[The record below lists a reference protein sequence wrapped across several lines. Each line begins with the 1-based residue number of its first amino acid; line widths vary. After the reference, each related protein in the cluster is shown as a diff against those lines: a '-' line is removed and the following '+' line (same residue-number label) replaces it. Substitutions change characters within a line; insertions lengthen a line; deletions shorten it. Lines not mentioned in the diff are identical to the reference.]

1 MIQVLKAMIVREI
14 QEHKVA
20 FVYAPFFV
28 SIILCLVIASV
39 YFGGTNI
46 QTDQFNFSTEYYD
59 EEIRQAMQSVSSVSR
74 IDIVRTGLLVLG
86 FPILLTVGFGLLAYS
101 LSTFADERKDRSLIF
116 WRSLPVSDLTTV
128 LSKVFTV
135 TLIVPLM
142 VLPFI
147 ILLQLVSMT
156 SASIFFATND
166 IVSFGWLWGSYIFTD
181 WFRIIF
187 SLWAQSLWSLPLF
200 LWLMLAG
207 TYAARPIAGAIV
219 PPVILI
225 VLERIIFK
233 TNLVLEFIENRIGFW
248 SRADSFPKEYQE
260 LRVVDVS
267 DIFLLFS
274 TQAFWIG
281 ILASVILVAGIVYV
295 RSSNSDHAID

>member
-28 SIILCLVIASV
+28 SIILCFVIASV

-86 FPILLTVGFGLLAYS
+86 FPILLTVSFGLLAYS

-128 LSKVFTV
+128 LSKVFIV
-135 TLIVPLM
+135 TLMVPLM
-142 VLPFI
+142 VIPYI
-147 ILLQLVSMT
+147 ILLQLVAMT

-166 IVSFGWLWGSYIFTD
+166 IVSFGWLWGSYIITD

-187 SLWAQSLWSLPLF
+187 SLWAQALWALPLF

-225 VLERIIFK
+225 VLEGVIFK

-248 SRADSFPKEYQE
+248 SRSDSFPKEYQE
-260 LRVVDVS
+260 IRVVDIS
-267 DIFLLFS
+267 DILLLFS

>member
-28 SIILCLVIASV
+28 SFILCFVIASV
-39 YFGGTNI
+39 YFGGTSI

-59 EEIRQAMQSVSSVSR
+59 EEIRQAMQSVSSISR

-128 LSKVFTV
+128 LSKVFVV

-142 VLPFI
+142 VLPYI
-147 ILLQLVSMT
+147 ILLQLVAMT

-166 IVSFGWLWGSYIFTD
+166 IVSFGWLWGSYIITD

-187 SLWAQSLWSLPLF
+187 SLWAQALWSLPLF

-207 TYAARPIAGAIV
+207 TFAARPIAGAIV

-225 VLERIIFK
+225 VLEGVIFK

-248 SRADSFPKEYQE
+248 SRSDSFPKEYQE
-260 LRVVDVS
+260 LSVVDIT
-267 DIFLLFS
+267 DILLLFS

-281 ILASVILVAGIVYV
+281 ILASVILVAGIVYF

>member
-1 MIQVLKAMIVREI
+1 MIQILKAMIVREI

-28 SIILCLVIASV
+28 SFILCFVIASV
-39 YFGGTNI
+39 YFGGTSI

-128 LSKVFTV
+128 LSKVFVV

-142 VLPFI
+142 VLPYI
-147 ILLQLVSMT
+147 ILLQLVAMT

-166 IVSFGWLWGSYIFTD
+166 IVSFGWLWGSYIITD

-187 SLWAQSLWSLPLF
+187 SLWAQALWSLPLF

-207 TYAARPIAGAIV
+207 TFAARPIAGAIV

-225 VLERIIFK
+225 VLEGVIFK

-248 SRADSFPKEYQE
+248 SRSDSFPKEYQE
-260 LRVVDVS
+260 LRVVDIT
-267 DIFLLFS
+267 DILLLFS
-274 TQAFWIG
+274 TQAFWVG
-281 ILASVILVAGIVYV
+281 ILASVILVAGIVYF

>member
-1 MIQVLKAMIVREI
+1 MIKVLKAMIVREI

-128 LSKVFTV
+128 LSKVFIV

-142 VLPFI
+142 VIPYI
-147 ILLQLVSMT
+147 ILLQLVAMT

-166 IVSFGWLWGSYIFTD
+166 IVSFGWLWGSYIITD

-187 SLWAQSLWSLPLF
+187 SLWAQALWSLPLF

-225 VLERIIFK
+225 VLEGIIFK

-248 SRADSFPKEYQE
+248 SRSDSFPKEYQE
-260 LRVVDVS
+260 IRVVDIS
-267 DIFLLFS
+267 DILLLFS

>member
-1 MIQVLKAMIVREI
+1 MIEVLKAMTVREI

-28 SIILCLVIASV
+28 SIILCFVIASV

-128 LSKVFTV
+128 LSKVFIV

-142 VLPFI
+142 VIPYI
-147 ILLQLVSMT
+147 ILLQLVAMT

-166 IVSFGWLWGSYIFTD
+166 IVSFGWLWGSYIITD
-181 WFRIIF
+181 WLRILF
-187 SLWAQSLWSLPLF
+187 SLWAQALWSLPLF

-225 VLERIIFK
+225 VLEGVIFK

-248 SRADSFPKEYQE
+248 SRSDSFPKEYQE
-260 LRVVDVS
+260 IRVVDIS
-267 DIFLLFS
+267 DILLLFS

-281 ILASVILVAGIVYV
+281 IFASVILVAGIVYV

>member
-28 SIILCLVIASV
+28 SIILCFVIASV

-128 LSKVFTV
+128 LSKVFIV

-142 VLPFI
+142 VIPYI
-147 ILLQLVSMT
+147 ILLQLVAMT

-166 IVSFGWLWGSYIFTD
+166 IVSFGWLWGSYIITD

-187 SLWAQSLWSLPLF
+187 SLWAQALWSLPLF

-225 VLERIIFK
+225 VLEGVIFK

-248 SRADSFPKEYQE
+248 SRSDSFPKEYQE
-260 LRVVDVS
+260 IRVVDIS
-267 DIFLLFS
+267 DILQNVRYIYYPYFLIFL
-274 TQAFWIG
+274 WKG
-281 ILASVILVAGIVYV
+281 V
-295 RSSNSDHAID
+295 

>member
-28 SIILCLVIASV
+28 SIILCFVIASV

-142 VLPFI
+142 VLPYI

-187 SLWAQSLWSLPLF
+187 SLWAQSLWSLPIF

-281 ILASVILVAGIVYV
+281 ILASAILVAGIVYV

>member
-142 VLPFI
+142 VLPYI

-225 VLERIIFK
+225 VLEGIIFK

-267 DIFLLFS
+267 DILLLFS

-281 ILASVILVAGIVYV
+281 ILASLILVAGIVYV

>member
-1 MIQVLKAMIVREI
+1 MIRVLKAMIVREI

-28 SIILCLVIASV
+28 CIILCFVIASV

-59 EEIRQAMQSVSSVSR
+59 EEIRQTMQSVSSVSR

-86 FPILLTVGFGLLAYS
+86 FPISLTVGFGLLAYS

-128 LSKVFTV
+128 LSKVFVV
-135 TLIVPLM
+135 TLIVPLI
-142 VLPFI
+142 VLPYI
-147 ILLQLVSMT
+147 ILLQLVAMT
-156 SASIFFATND
+156 SASIFFATNE
-166 IVSFGWLWGSYIFTD
+166 IVSFGWLWGSYIITD

-187 SLWAQSLWSLPLF
+187 SLWAQALWSLPLF

-207 TYAARPIAGAIV
+207 TYAARPVAGAIV

-225 VLERIIFK
+225 VLEGVIFK

-248 SRADSFPKEYQE
+248 SRSDSFPKEYQE
-260 LRVVDVS
+260 LRVVDIS
-267 DIFLLFS
+267 DILLLFS

-281 ILASVILVAGIVYV
+281 ILASVILVAGIVYF

>member
-28 SIILCLVIASV
+28 SFILCFVIASV
-39 YFGGTNI
+39 YFGGTSI

-128 LSKVFTV
+128 LSKVFVV

-142 VLPFI
+142 VLPYI
-147 ILLQLVSMT
+147 ILLQLVAMT

-166 IVSFGWLWGSYIFTD
+166 IVSFSWLWGSYIITD

-187 SLWAQSLWSLPLF
+187 SLWAQALWSLPLF

-207 TYAARPIAGAIV
+207 TFAARPIAGAIV

-225 VLERIIFK
+225 VLEGVIFK

-248 SRADSFPKEYQE
+248 SRSDSFPKEYQE
-260 LRVVDVS
+260 LRVVDIT
-267 DIFLLFS
+267 DILLLFS

-281 ILASVILVAGIVYV
+281 IFASVILVAGIVYF

>member
-28 SIILCLVIASV
+28 SFILCFVIASV
-39 YFGGTNI
+39 YFGGTSI

-128 LSKVFTV
+128 LSKVFVV

-142 VLPFI
+142 VLPYI
-147 ILLQLVSMT
+147 ILLQLVAMT

-166 IVSFGWLWGSYIFTD
+166 IVSFSWLWGSYIITD

-187 SLWAQSLWSLPLF
+187 SLWAQALWSLPLF

-207 TYAARPIAGAIV
+207 TFAARPIAGAIV

-225 VLERIIFK
+225 VLEGVIFK

-248 SRADSFPKEYQE
+248 SRSDSFPKEYQE
-260 LRVVDVS
+260 LRVVDIT
-267 DIFLLFS
+267 DILLLFS
-274 TQAFWIG
+274 TQAFWVG
-281 ILASVILVAGIVYV
+281 ILASVILVAGIVYF

>member
-28 SIILCLVIASV
+28 SFILCFVIASV
-39 YFGGTNI
+39 YFGGTSI

-59 EEIRQAMQSVSSVSR
+59 EEIRQAMQSVSSISR

-128 LSKVFTV
+128 LSKVFVV

-142 VLPFI
+142 VLPYI
-147 ILLQLVSMT
+147 ILLQLVAMT

-166 IVSFGWLWGSYIFTD
+166 IVSFSWLWGSYIITD

-187 SLWAQSLWSLPLF
+187 SLWAQALWSLPLF

-207 TYAARPIAGAIV
+207 TFAARPIAGAIV

-225 VLERIIFK
+225 VLEGVIFK

-248 SRADSFPKEYQE
+248 SRSDSFPKEYQE
-260 LRVVDVS
+260 LSVVDIT
-267 DIFLLFS
+267 DILLLFS

-281 ILASVILVAGIVYV
+281 ILASVILVAGIVYF

>member
-28 SIILCLVIASV
+28 SFILCFVIASV
-39 YFGGTNI
+39 YFGGTSI

-59 EEIRQAMQSVSSVSR
+59 EEIRQAMKSVSSISR

-128 LSKVFTV
+128 LSKVFVV

-142 VLPFI
+142 VLPYI
-147 ILLQLVSMT
+147 ILLQLVAMT

-166 IVSFGWLWGSYIFTD
+166 IVSFSWLWGSYIITD

-187 SLWAQSLWSLPLF
+187 SLWAQALWSLPLF

-207 TYAARPIAGAIV
+207 TFAARPIAGAIV

-225 VLERIIFK
+225 VLEGVIFK

-248 SRADSFPKEYQE
+248 SRSDSFPKEYQE
-260 LRVVDVS
+260 LRVVDIT
-267 DIFLLFS
+267 DILLLFS

-281 ILASVILVAGIVYV
+281 ILASVILVAGIVYF

>member
-116 WRSLPVSDLTTV
+116 WRSLPVSDLITV

-142 VLPFI
+142 VLPYI

-225 VLERIIFK
+225 VLEGIIFK

-267 DIFLLFS
+267 DILLLFS

>member
-28 SIILCLVIASV
+28 SFILCFVIASV
-39 YFGGTNI
+39 YFGGTSI

-128 LSKVFTV
+128 LSKVFVV

-142 VLPFI
+142 VLPYI
-147 ILLQLVSMT
+147 ILLQLVAMT

-166 IVSFGWLWGSYIFTD
+166 IVSFGWLWGSYIITD

-187 SLWAQSLWSLPLF
+187 SLWAQALWSLPLF

-207 TYAARPIAGAIV
+207 TFAARPIAGAIV

-225 VLERIIFK
+225 VLEGVIFK

-248 SRADSFPKEYQE
+248 SRSDSFPKEYQE
-260 LRVVDVS
+260 LRVVDIT
-267 DIFLLFS
+267 DILLLFS

-281 ILASVILVAGIVYV
+281 ILASVILVAGIVYF

>member
-28 SIILCLVIASV
+28 SFILCFVIASV
-39 YFGGTNI
+39 YFGGTSI

-59 EEIRQAMQSVSSVSR
+59 EEIRQAMQSVSSISR

-128 LSKVFTV
+128 LSKVFVV

-142 VLPFI
+142 VLPYI
-147 ILLQLVSMT
+147 ILLQLVAMT

-166 IVSFGWLWGSYIFTD
+166 IVSFSWLWGSYIITD

-187 SLWAQSLWSLPLF
+187 SLWAQALWSLPLF

-207 TYAARPIAGAIV
+207 TFAARPIAGAIV

-225 VLERIIFK
+225 VLEGVIFK

-248 SRADSFPKEYQE
+248 SRSDSFPKEYQE
-260 LRVVDVS
+260 LRVVDIS
-267 DIFLLFS
+267 DILLLFS

>member
-28 SIILCLVIASV
+28 SIILCFVIASV

-128 LSKVFTV
+128 LSKVFIV

-142 VLPFI
+142 VIPYI
-147 ILLQLVSMT
+147 ILLQLVAMT

-166 IVSFGWLWGSYIFTD
+166 IVSFGWLWGSYIITD

-187 SLWAQSLWSLPLF
+187 SLWAQALWSLPLF
-200 LWLMLAG
+200 LWLMLGG

-225 VLERIIFK
+225 VLEGVIFK

-248 SRADSFPKEYQE
+248 SRSDSFPKEYQE
-260 LRVVDVS
+260 IRVVDIS
-267 DIFLLFS
+267 DILLLFS

>member
-28 SIILCLVIASV
+28 SFILCFVIASV
-39 YFGGTNI
+39 YFGGTSI

-128 LSKVFTV
+128 LSKVFIV

-142 VLPFI
+142 VIPYI

-166 IVSFGWLWGSYIFTD
+166 IVSFGWLWGSYIITD

-187 SLWAQSLWSLPLF
+187 SLWAQALWSLPLF

-207 TYAARPIAGAIV
+207 TFAARPIAGAIV

-225 VLERIIFK
+225 VLEGVIFK

-248 SRADSFPKEYQE
+248 SRSDSFPKEYQE
-260 LRVVDVS
+260 IRVVDIS
-267 DIFLLFS
+267 DILLLFS

>member
-39 YFGGTNI
+39 YFGGTDI

-142 VLPFI
+142 VLPYI

-267 DIFLLFS
+267 DILLLFS

>member
-28 SIILCLVIASV
+28 SFILCFVIASV
-39 YFGGTNI
+39 YFGGTSI

-128 LSKVFTV
+128 LSKVFVV
-135 TLIVPLM
+135 TLVVPLM
-142 VLPFI
+142 VLPYI
-147 ILLQLVSMT
+147 ILLQLVAMT

-166 IVSFGWLWGSYIFTD
+166 IVSFGWLWGSYIITD

-187 SLWAQSLWSLPLF
+187 SLWAQALWSLPLF

-207 TYAARPIAGAIV
+207 TFAARPIAGAIV

-225 VLERIIFK
+225 VLEGVIFK

-248 SRADSFPKEYQE
+248 SRSDSFPKEYQE
-260 LRVVDVS
+260 LRVVDIT
-267 DIFLLFS
+267 DILLLFS

-281 ILASVILVAGIVYV
+281 ILASVILVAGIVYF

>member
-1 MIQVLKAMIVREI
+1 MKVHKAMIVREI

-135 TLIVPLM
+135 TLVVPLM
-142 VLPFI
+142 VLPYI

-225 VLERIIFK
+225 VLEGIIFK

-267 DIFLLFS
+267 DILLLFS

>member
-28 SIILCLVIASV
+28 SFILCFVIASV
-39 YFGGTNI
+39 YFGGTSI

-59 EEIRQAMQSVSSVSR
+59 EEIRQAMQSVSSISR

-128 LSKVFTV
+128 LSKVFVV

-142 VLPFI
+142 VLPYI
-147 ILLQLVSMT
+147 ILLQLVAMT

-166 IVSFGWLWGSYIFTD
+166 IVSFGWLWGSYIITD

-187 SLWAQSLWSLPLF
+187 SLWAQALWSLPLF

-207 TYAARPIAGAIV
+207 TFAARPIAGAIV

-225 VLERIIFK
+225 VLEGVIFK

-248 SRADSFPKEYQE
+248 SRSDSFPKEYQE
-260 LRVVDVS
+260 LRVVDIT
-267 DIFLLFS
+267 DILLLFS

-281 ILASVILVAGIVYV
+281 ILASVILVAGIVYF

>member
-1 MIQVLKAMIVREI
+1 MTVREI

-128 LSKVFTV
+128 LSKVFIV

-142 VLPFI
+142 VIPYI
-147 ILLQLVSMT
+147 ILLQLVAMT

-166 IVSFGWLWGSYIFTD
+166 IVSFGWLWGSYIITD

-187 SLWAQSLWSLPLF
+187 SLWAQALWSLPLF

-225 VLERIIFK
+225 VLEGVIFK

-248 SRADSFPKEYQE
+248 SRSDSFPKEYQE
-260 LRVVDVS
+260 IRVVDIS
-267 DIFLLFS
+267 DILLLFS

-281 ILASVILVAGIVYV
+281 IFASVILVAGIVYV

>member
-1 MIQVLKAMIVREI
+1 MIRVLKAMIVREI

-28 SIILCLVIASV
+28 CIILCFVIASV

-46 QTDQFNFSTEYYD
+46 QTDQFNFSTEYYN
-59 EEIRQAMQSVSSVSR
+59 EEIRQTMQSVSSVSR

-128 LSKVFTV
+128 LSKVFVV

-142 VLPFI
+142 VLPYI
-147 ILLQLVSMT
+147 ILLQLVAMT

-166 IVSFGWLWGSYIFTD
+166 IVSFGWLWGSYIITD

-187 SLWAQSLWSLPLF
+187 SLWAQALWSLPLF

-207 TYAARPIAGAIV
+207 TFAARPIAGAIV

-225 VLERIIFK
+225 VLEGVIFK

-248 SRADSFPKEYQE
+248 SRSDSFPKEYQE
-260 LRVVDVS
+260 LRVVDIT
-267 DIFLLFS
+267 DILLLFS

-281 ILASVILVAGIVYV
+281 ILASVILVAGIVYF

>member
-28 SIILCLVIASV
+28 SIILCFVIASV

-59 EEIRQAMQSVSSVSR
+59 EEIRQTMQSVSSVSR

-142 VLPFI
+142 VIPYI
-147 ILLQLVSMT
+147 ILLQLVAMT

-166 IVSFGWLWGSYIFTD
+166 IVSFSWLWGSYIITD

-187 SLWAQSLWSLPLF
+187 SLWAQALWSLPLF

-225 VLERIIFK
+225 VLEGVIFK

-248 SRADSFPKEYQE
+248 SRSDTFPKEYQE
-260 LRVVDVS
+260 IRVVDIS
-267 DIFLLFS
+267 DILLLFS

>member
-142 VLPFI
+142 VLPYI

-166 IVSFGWLWGSYIFTD
+166 IVSFSWLWGSYIFTD

-281 ILASVILVAGIVYV
+281 ILASAILVAGIVYV

>member
-46 QTDQFNFSTEYYD
+46 QTDQFNFSTEYYNED
-59 EEIRQAMQSVSSVSR
+59 IRQKMQSVSSVSR

-135 TLIVPLM
+135 TLVVPLM
-142 VLPFI
+142 VLPYI

-225 VLERIIFK
+225 VLEGIIFK
-233 TNLVLEFIENRIGFW
+233 TNLVLELIENRIGFW

-267 DIFLLFS
+267 DILLLFS

>member
-20 FVYAPFFV
+20 FIYAPFFV
-28 SIILCLVIASV
+28 SIILCFVIASV

-128 LSKVFTV
+128 LSKVFIV

-142 VLPFI
+142 VIPYI
-147 ILLQLVSMT
+147 ILLQLVAMT

-166 IVSFGWLWGSYIFTD
+166 IVSFGWLWGSYIITD

-187 SLWAQSLWSLPLF
+187 SLWAQALWSLPLF

-225 VLERIIFK
+225 VLEGVIFK

-248 SRADSFPKEYQE
+248 SRSDSFPKEYQE
-260 LRVVDVS
+260 IRVVDIS
-267 DIFLLFS
+267 DILLLFS

>member
-142 VLPFI
+142 VLPYI

-156 SASIFFATND
+156 SASIFFATNE

-225 VLERIIFK
+225 VLEGIIFK

-267 DIFLLFS
+267 DILLLFS

-281 ILASVILVAGIVYV
+281 ILASLILVAGIVYV

>member
-1 MIQVLKAMIVREI
+1 MIRVLKAMIVREI

-28 SIILCLVIASV
+28 SIILCFVIASV

-86 FPILLTVGFGLLAYS
+86 FPILLTVGFGVLAYS

-128 LSKVFTV
+128 LSKVFIV

-142 VLPFI
+142 VIPYI
-147 ILLQLVSMT
+147 ILLQLVAMT

-166 IVSFGWLWGSYIFTD
+166 IVSFGWLWGSYIITD

-225 VLERIIFK
+225 VLEGVIFK

-248 SRADSFPKEYQE
+248 SRSDSFPKEYQE
-260 LRVVDVS
+260 IRVVDIS
-267 DIFLLFS
+267 DILLLFS

>member
-1 MIQVLKAMIVREI
+1 MIQVLKAMTVREI

-28 SIILCLVIASV
+28 SIILCFVIASV

-128 LSKVFTV
+128 LSKVFIV

-142 VLPFI
+142 VIPYI
-147 ILLQLVSMT
+147 ILLQLVAMT
-156 SASIFFATND
+156 SASIFFAIND
-166 IVSFGWLWGSYIFTD
+166 IVSFGWLWGSYIITD

-187 SLWAQSLWSLPLF
+187 SLWAQALWSLPLF

-225 VLERIIFK
+225 VLEGVIFK

-248 SRADSFPKEYQE
+248 SRSDSFPKEYQE
-260 LRVVDVS
+260 IRVVDIS
-267 DIFLLFS
+267 DILLLFS

>member
-1 MIQVLKAMIVREI
+1 MIQVLKAMIIREI

-28 SIILCLVIASV
+28 SFILCFVIASV
-39 YFGGTNI
+39 YFGGTSI

-128 LSKVFTV
+128 LSKVFVV

-142 VLPFI
+142 VLPYI
-147 ILLQLVSMT
+147 ILLQLVAMT

-166 IVSFGWLWGSYIFTD
+166 IVSFSWLWGSYIITD

-187 SLWAQSLWSLPLF
+187 SLWAQALWSLPLF

-207 TYAARPIAGAIV
+207 TFAARPIAGAIV

-225 VLERIIFK
+225 VLEGVIFK

-248 SRADSFPKEYQE
+248 SRSDSFPKEYQE
-260 LRVVDVS
+260 LRVVDIT
-267 DIFLLFS
+267 DILLLFS

-281 ILASVILVAGIVYV
+281 ILASVILVAGIVYF

>member
-28 SIILCLVIASV
+28 SIILCFVIASV

-142 VLPFI
+142 VLPYI

-233 TNLVLEFIENRIGFW
+233 SNLVLEFIENRIGFW

-267 DIFLLFS
+267 DILLLFS

-281 ILASVILVAGIVYV
+281 ILASAILVAGIVYV
-295 RSSNSDHAID
+295 RSSNSDHAMD

>member
-1 MIQVLKAMIVREI
+1 MIQVFKAMIVREI

-28 SIILCLVIASV
+28 SIILCFVIASV

-128 LSKVFTV
+128 LSKVFIV

-142 VLPFI
+142 VIPYI
-147 ILLQLVSMT
+147 ILLQLVAMT

-166 IVSFGWLWGSYIFTD
+166 IVSFGWLWGSYIITD

-187 SLWAQSLWSLPLF
+187 SLWAQALWSLPLF

-225 VLERIIFK
+225 VLEGVIFK
-233 TNLVLEFIENRIGFW
+233 TNLVLELIENRIGFW
-248 SRADSFPKEYQE
+248 SRSDSFPKEYQE
-260 LRVVDVS
+260 IRVVDIS
-267 DIFLLFS
+267 DILLLFS

>member
-28 SIILCLVIASV
+28 SIILCFVIASV

-128 LSKVFTV
+128 LSKVFIV

-142 VLPFI
+142 VIPYI
-147 ILLQLVSMT
+147 ILLQLVAMT
-156 SASIFFATND
+156 SASIFFAIND
-166 IVSFGWLWGSYIFTD
+166 IVSFGWLWGSYIITD

-187 SLWAQSLWSLPLF
+187 SLWAQALWSLPLF

-225 VLERIIFK
+225 VLEGVIFK

-248 SRADSFPKEYQE
+248 SRSDSFPKEYQE
-260 LRVVDVS
+260 IRVVDIS
-267 DIFLLFS
+267 DILLLFS

-281 ILASVILVAGIVYV
+281 IFASVILVAGIVYV